1 MASGKRHRSRTARS
15 RRAPLRVTNPHD
27 PRLLT
32 RIWRHLDR
40 KGREQLL
47 TAAFGMLRAQVRSL
61 DVSHSPAQLR
71 KVLFRSNARAPFDKV
86 LMCGPG
92 KSLFGDIP
100 TRAMAVGHYQRQM
113 RWLVNGNLI
122 APDWRE
128 VRSGFSRGLMPDRSA

>member
-1 MASGKRHRSRTARS
+1 MSGAAMKHRSRPTRS
-15 RRAPLRVTNPHD
+15 RHAPLNPHD

-47 TAAFGMLRAQVRSL
+47 TAAFGMLRAQVRGL
-61 DVSHSPAQLR
+61 DVSHGPAQLR

-92 KSLFGDIP
+92 KSIFGDIP
-100 TRAMAVGHYQRQM
+100 MRAMALGRYQRPT

-122 APDWRE
+122 APHWRDGE
-128 VRSGFSRGLMPDRSA
+128 SSADSAA